1 MIDPHRYDDIIDLPR
16 HVSKNHRPMS
26 NADRAAQF
34 LPFAALTGYDDAI
47 RETARLTDQ
56 RIELS
61 ESELTEL
68 NDQFQR
74 IAGQIRQQ
82 PEVTVTYFVEDEK
95 KTGGRYETR
104 TLQIRRIDPVRRV
117 LIGKDRTVIAMDDI
131 IEIHSVLKR
140 NDGIE

>member
-1 MIDPHRYDDIIDLPR
+1 MKDPHRYDDIIDLPR

-47 RETARLTDQ
+47 RETARLTEN

-140 NDGIE
+140 TGF

>member
-1 MIDPHRYDDIIDLPR
+1 MKDPHRYDDIIDLPR

-34 LPFAALTGYDDAI
+34 LPFAALTGYDYAI

>member
-1 MIDPHRYDDIIDLPR
+1 MKDPHRYDDIIDLPR

-47 RETARLTDQ
+47 RETARLTEN

-82 PEVTVTYFVEDEK
+82 PEVTVTY
-95 KTGGRYETR
+95 
-104 TLQIRRIDPVRRV
+104 
-117 LIGKDRTVIAMDDI
+117 
-131 IEIHSVLKR
+131 
-140 NDGIE
+140 

>member
-1 MIDPHRYDDIIDLPR
+1 
-16 HVSKNHRPMS
+16 MS

>member
-1 MIDPHRYDDIIDLPR
+1 MKDPHRYDDIIDLPR

-47 RETARLTDQ
+47 RETARLTEN

-68 NDQFQR
+68 NDQFQM

>member
-1 MIDPHRYDDIIDLPR
+1 MKDPHRYDDIIDLPR

-47 RETARLTDQ
+47 RETARLTEN

-117 LIGKDRTVIAMDDI
+117 LIGRDRTVIAMDDI

>member
-1 MIDPHRYDDIIDLPR
+1 MKDPHRYDDIIDLPR

-47 RETARLTDQ
+47 RETARLTEN

>member
-1 MIDPHRYDDIIDLPR
+1 MKDPHRYDDIIDLPR

>member
-1 MIDPHRYDDIIDLPR
+1 MKDPHRYDDIIDLPR

-47 RETARLTDQ
+47 RETARLTEN

-61 ESELTEL
+61 ENELTEL

-131 IEIHSVLKR
+131 FEIHSVLKR